1 MSTAPISVAPGL
13 SAWVG
18 GPALAPGALA
28 RAEAAVRAGTPGI
41 INLMGIVVHLVRHT
55 GPLSDADQS
64 RLSELL
70 AASEPT
76 SPLPHVAFVTG
87 PRPGT
92 QSPWSTKATEIA
104 RVCEVD
110 GIERIERVVAWH
122 LAGVWN
128 ADDLDTAADV
138 LHDRMTESVF
148 RTLAD
153 CTALFG
159 THEAPTHQTVPV
171 STDGRTALATA
182 NQALGLALSPD
193 EIDYL
198 VDAYA
203 QLGRD
208 PTDVELMMFAQA
220 NSEHC
225 RHKIFNAT
233 WTLDGQQRD
242 QSLFS
247 MIRNTHAHRPEGTL
261 SAYSDNA
268 AVIEGDMAPRLLP
281 RIDDRKYVETTEP
294 THLLMKV
301 ETHNHPTGIS
311 PHPGAATGNG
321 GEIRDE
327 GATGRGGKPRAG
339 LTGFHVSDLHIPG
352 FARPWEREVG
362 GSARMATS
370 LQIMLEGPIGGASFN
385 NEFGRPNLT
394 GYFRTFTQQVQGA
407 TGDELRGFHK
417 PIMIA
422 GGMGHVRDGHV
433 LKNDIAP
440 GTPIV
445 VLGGPAMLIGLGG
458 GAASSVATGTGASD
472 LDFASVQRA
481 NPEME
486 RRCQEV
492 LDRCVALGTENPISS
507 VHDVGAG
514 GLSNALPE
522 LVHDAGRGATF
533 ELREVP
539 NAEPG
544 MAPLEVWCNEAQERY
559 VLAVSAD
566 RLEEFEAICRRE
578 RCPMAVVGHANDS
591 GVLVLSD
598 RLHGSTPI
606 DLPLSVLLGKAPRMH
621 RTDDRHAPDRTPVS
635 WDVPLAELVDRVL
648 THPTVAAKTFLI
660 TIGDRSITGCVVR
673 DQMVGRWQVPV
684 ADAAVTVT
692 GYSGVGGEAMAMGER
707 PPVALLSAAAS
718 GRLAVAE
725 SLTNLVSAD
734 VDLDRV
740 VLSANWMCAASHPG
754 EGANLYDTVQAVGLE
769 LCPALGVS
777 IPVGKDSMSMR
788 AKWTDEDGDKQVV
801 APLSLV
807 VSAFAP
813 VGDVRQTWDPAL
825 QAAEVGQTT
834 LIHVDLTDGHAR
846 VGGSIAAQ
854 VMGQL
859 GAEAPDLDHA
869 DRLVGLFR
877 AARALRSEG
886 HVLAWHDV
894 SDGGLLTTVLEMAF
908 AGRAAVTLDLP
919 GSEPLFPR
927 LFAEEPGG
935 VLEVRP
941 DDAASVVGILG
952 EQGVSAVIFGNA
964 TAGETITVRHGA
976 ETVFSARRADL
987 HKRWAETSYRMQAL
1001 RDDPD
1006 CAREAFEAIERDG
1019 DPGIAPVLTF
1029 DPTEDITA
1037 PFVATGTKPRVAI
1050 LREQGVNGQ
1059 LEMAASF
1066 RAAGFEAVD
1075 VHMSDILRGHDDLST
1090 YVGLAACGGFS
1101 YGDVLGAGGGW
1112 AAAIRFH
1119 PNARDAFARY
1129 FARPETFSLGVCNG
1143 CQMLSQLSDLI
1154 PGAEHWPRFHQNRSD
1169 QFEARVSQLE
1179 LLDSPSVL
1187 FTGMAGSRLPVAVA
1201 HGEGRVV
1208 HRSAESAAK
1217 AIVSAR
1223 YVDGRGHVATTYP
1236 HNPNGSPEGQTAF
1249 TTTDGR
1255 ATILMPHPERVF
1267 RSLTNSWTPADW
1279 NMDQGPWLRM
1289 FRNARVFVG

>member
-1 MSTAPISVAPGL
+1 MSTPLSVAPGL
-13 SAWVG
+13 SARVG

-28 RAEAAVRAGTPGI
+28 RVEEAVRAAAPGI
-41 INLMGIVVHLVRHT
+41 LHITGLVVHLVRHEGT
-55 GPLSDADQS
+55 LSAADEQRLDALLSD
-64 RLSELL
+64 
-70 AASEPT
+70 PT
-76 SPLPHVAFVTG
+76 HEGGLPHVALVVG

-104 RVCEVD
+104 KVCGVES
-110 GIERIERVVAWH
+110 IERIERVVVWH
-122 LAGVWN
+122 FAGVWSSS
-128 ADDLDTAADV
+128 DRDTVAAL
-138 LHDRMTESVF
+138 LHDRMTEAVF
-148 RTLAD
+148 DDLTD
-153 CTALFG
+153 CTDLF
-159 THEAPTHQTVPV
+159 TTASAPTYKSVPV
-171 STDGRTALATA
+171 SIEGRAALERADQT
-182 NQALGLALSPD
+182 LGLALSD
-193 EIDYL
+193 EEMDYL
-198 VDAYA
+198 VTAYRR
-203 QLGRD
+203 LERD

-233 WTLDGQQRD
+233 WTLDGEHKS

-268 AVIEGDMAPRLLP
+268 AVIAGDDAPRLLP
-281 RIDDRKYVETTEP
+281 RVSDRTYVETTEP

-311 PHPGAATGNG
+311 PHPGAGTGNG

-339 LTGFHVSDLHIPG
+339 LSGFHVSDLHIPG
-352 FARPWEREVG
+352 FARPWERPVG
-362 GSARMATS
+362 GSPRMATA
-370 LQIMLEGPIGGASFN
+370 LQIILDGPIGGAAFN

-394 GYFRTFTQQVQGA
+394 GYFRTFTQAVEGS
-407 TGDELRGFHK
+407 TGDEVRGFHK

-458 GAASSVATGTGASD
+458 GSASSVATGTGASD

-492 LDRCVALGTENPISS
+492 IDRCVALGTGNPISS
-507 VHDVGAG
+507 IHDVGAG

-533 ELREVP
+533 ELRDVP

-566 RLEEFEAICRRE
+566 RLDDFLAICSRE
-578 RCPMAVVGHANDS
+578 RAPVAVVGHANDS

-598 RLHGSTPI
+598 KLHGNTPI
-606 DLPLSVLLGKAPRMH
+606 DLPLSVLLGKPPRMH
-621 RTDDRHAPDRTPVS
+621 RTDQRHAPARTPVS

-648 THPTVAAKTFLI
+648 THPTVAAKDFLI

-673 DQMVGRWQVPV
+673 DQMVGKWQVPV

-692 GYSGVGGEAMAMGER
+692 GFSGFGGEAMAMGER
-707 PPVALLSAAAS
+707 PPVALLNAAAS
-718 GRLAVAE
+718 GRLAVTE

-788 AKWTDEDGDKQVV
+788 ARWTDGETDKQVV

-813 VGDVRQTWDPAL
+813 VGDVRRTWTPAL
-825 QAAEVGQTT
+825 QAADLGETV
-834 LIHVDLTDGHAR
+834 LIHVDLTDGRAR
-846 VGGSIAAQ
+846 TGGSIAAQ

-859 GAEAPDLDHA
+859 GDTAPDLDHP

-877 AARALRSEG
+877 AARTLRDQGS
-886 HVLAWHDV
+886 VLAWHDV

-908 AGRAAVTLDLP
+908 AGRAAVSLELP
-919 GSEPLFPR
+919 DHESLLPR

-941 DDAASVVGILG
+941 EDVGTVVGTLGEHGVSTVILG
-952 EQGVSAVIFGNA
+952 KA
-964 TAGETITVRHGA
+964 TAGDAITIQHGDT
-976 ETVFSARRADL
+976 EVFRASRTSL

-1001 RDDPD
+1001 RDDPG
-1006 CAREAFEAIERDG
+1006 CADEAFAAVADPA
-1019 DPGIAPVLTF
+1019 DPGISPVLTF
-1029 DPTEDITA
+1029 DPTEDVSA
-1037 PFVATGTKPRVAI
+1037 PFVSTGARPRVAI

-1059 LEMAASF
+1059 LEMAAAF

-1075 VHMSDILRGHDDLST
+1075 VHMSDILRGHDDLGS

-1119 PNARDAFARY
+1119 PKAREAFARY
-1129 FARPETFSLGVCNG
+1129 FARPDTFSLGVCNG

-1154 PGAEHWPRFHQNRSD
+1154 PGAQHWPRFHKNRSD
-1169 QFEARVSQLE
+1169 QFEARVSQVE
-1179 LLDSPSVL
+1179 VVDSPSIL
-1187 FTGMAGSRLPVAVA
+1187 LQGMAGSRLPVAVA

-1208 HRSAESAAK
+1208 HRSHESAQQ

-1223 YVDGRGHVATTYP
+1223 YVDGQGRVATTYP
-1236 HNPNGSPEGQTAF
+1236 ANPNGSPDGQTAF
-1249 TTTDGR
+1249 TSEDGR

-1267 RSLTNSWTPADW
+1267 RSITNSWTPAEW
-1279 NMDQGPWLRM
+1279 PAEAGPWLRL